1 MTSSEIASIQ
11 RANSFGA
18 RICKAEFVVIRRATW
33 IDGEAIGKEST
44 MISSNEKPESA
55 AKQAPPFAGTVAGR
69 AGAPAVEN
77 KDDEPPSPGAEADK
91 RQAGKAR

>member
-1 MTSSEIASIQ
+1 
-11 RANSFGA
+11 
-18 RICKAEFVVIRRATW
+18 
-33 IDGEAIGKEST
+33 